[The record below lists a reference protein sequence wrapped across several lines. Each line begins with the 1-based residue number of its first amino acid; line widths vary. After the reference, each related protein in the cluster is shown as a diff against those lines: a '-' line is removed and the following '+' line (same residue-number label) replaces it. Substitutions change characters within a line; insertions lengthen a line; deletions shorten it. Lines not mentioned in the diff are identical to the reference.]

1 MQEEVAAR
9 SQATSVSRKGCAAEA
24 RNVGSLVPVQVIL
37 ADNQVIFRTG
47 IARVLAAQ
55 DDVQIVAQCGDV
67 ERLREA
73 VERMRNAIVIFPTS
87 ITTELEPLLDAILQA
102 GSRAVTI
109 VEHGVSLD
117 EALTQRM
124 AGVVLRS
131 VGGPQLMECLRRVAA
146 GERSVQ
152 RATVMTMPT
161 PDRVGLKVL
170 ERLTPKELQIVAL
183 ISEGCK
189 NKEIAAQLG
198 TKEQVVKNY
207 LRSIYDKTGV
217 SDRLELALFTVHHR
231 ALAEAADRAR
241 AATIRS
247 A

>member
-1 MQEEVAAR
+1 
-9 SQATSVSRKGCAAEA
+9 
-24 RNVGSLVPVQVIL
+24 VPVQVIL

-47 IARVLAAQ
+47 IARVLSAQ
-55 DDVQIVAQCGDV
+55 DDVHIVAQCGDL
-67 ERLREA
+67 ERLKEA
-73 VERMRNAIVIFPTS
+73 IARLKHSIVIFPTS
-87 ITTELEPLLDAILQA
+87 ITSDLGALLDHIVLSR
-102 GSRAVTI
+102 GRAVAI
-109 VEHGVSLD
+109 VEHGVTLD
-117 EALTQRM
+117 EAVTQRM

-131 VGGPQLMECLRRVAA
+131 VAGPQLVECVRRVAA

-161 PDRVGLKVL
+161 PDRVGMKVL

-231 ALAEAADRAR
+231 ALAEAADHAR
-241 AATIRS
+241 AAMVRS

>member
-1 MQEEVAAR
+1 
-9 SQATSVSRKGCAAEA
+9 
-24 RNVGSLVPVQVIL
+24 VPVQVIL

-47 IARVLAAQ
+47 IARVLSAQ
-55 DDVQIVAQCGDV
+55 DDVHIVAQCGDV
-67 ERLREA
+67 ERLKDA
-73 VERMRNAIVIFPTS
+73 VGRLKHAVVIFPTS
-87 ITTELEPLLDAILQA
+87 ITSDLGALLDRIAQA
-102 GSRAVTI
+102 GGRAITI
-109 VEHGVSLD
+109 VEHGVTLD

-131 VGGPQLMECLRRVAA
+131 VAGPQLVDCVRRVAA

-241 AATIRS
+241 AAMQRS